1 MSRFSLLLL
10 EEDEFYITECVVEC
24 KGPLDG
30 GPSANGVLPGQL
42 RICTKSVFFE
52 SDDVKVPIVR
62 IPYLYVEELEGFNGD
77 WLRLTATRWSTM
89 KPNARDVPYAF
100 YRGKAH
106 EWKMKLM
113 YAPLGKV
120 LPHAQHMLLLSR
132 LPVQE
137 RKRMQQD
144 FLSRMEEEQRFN
156 VGFLLAPGFE
166 RVILEMP
173 VMLVGALTK
182 EPGKFVLSDQR
193 LYFQPL
199 HNISGGEPV
208 MSVGLGDIAAVA
220 RRRSGL
226 KELGVEMFFGEK
238 RKKRLGKGWRSSSVF
253 FVFRSKSDRD
263 EAIARLLDQEVM
275 REKSKSDVS
284 TAGSL
289 LEADDVLLYRV
300 TAAWQRGL
308 LSNFDYILYCNLAAG
323 RSFNDL
329 TQYPVFPWV
338 IKEFSKSE
346 IDLNDVSIFRDLGK
360 PVGALNPG
368 RLQVFKERYREME
381 SMKDHAGEAHFMYG
395 THYSCPGYTLY
406 WLVRSMPA
414 HMLRLQNGKFDAPDR
429 SFTSI
434 SEAWDSVYSNPA
446 DLKELIPEFYM
457 PEKCEFLRNSSSLA
471 LGCRQDGRPVGDVVL
486 PPWAQNDAGQF
497 VRLQREALES
507 AFVSA
512 NLHHW
517 IDLIFGVKQ
526 RGKLAFLADN
536 VFRNITYEG
545 TST

>member
-24 KGPLDG
+24 KVPKEVPLGG
-30 GPSANGVLPGQL
+30 GPSTNAMLPGQL
-42 RICTKSVFFE
+42 RVCTKSVFFE
-52 SDDVKVPIVR
+52 SDDIRVPIVR

-77 WLRLTATRWSTM
+77 SMRLTATRWSTM
-89 KPNARDVPYAF
+89 KPNARDVPYKF
-100 YRGKAH
+100 YKGKAH
-106 EWKMKLM
+106 EWRMKLM
-113 YAPLGKV
+113 YAPLGKI
-120 LPHAQHMLLLSR
+120 LPLAQHMLLLSR

-156 VGFLLAPGFE
+156 DPGFE
-166 RVILEMP
+166 RVVLEMP

-182 EPGKFVLSDQR
+182 EPGKFVLSDHR

-238 RKKRLGKGWRSSSVF
+238 RKKRMGKGWRSSSVF
-253 FVFRSKSDRD
+253 FVFRSKNNRE
-263 EAIARLLDQEVM
+263 EAIARLLEQEVV
-275 REKSKSDVS
+275 REKAKSAVS

-289 LEADDVLLYRV
+289 LEADDVLLHRS

-338 IKEFSKSE
+338 ITDFSKSKL
-346 IDLNDVSIFRDLGK
+346 DLNDVSIFRDLAK
-360 PVGALNPG
+360 PVGALNPA
-368 RLQVFKERYREME
+368 RLQVFRERYREME
-381 SMKDHAGEAHFMYG
+381 SMKDHTGEAPFMYG

-406 WLVRSMPA
+406 WLVRSMPS

-434 SEAWDSVYSNPA
+434 SEAWDSVHSNPA

-457 PEKCEFLRNSSSLA
+457 PEKCDFLRNSSSLA
-471 LGCRQDGRPVGDVVL
+471 LGCRQNGKPVGDVVL
-486 PPWAQNDAGQF
+486 PPWAQSDAGRF
-497 VRLQREALES
+497 VRLHREALES
-507 AFVSA
+507 PFVSA

-526 RGKLAFLADN
+526 RGKPALWANN
-536 VFRNITYEG
+536 VQ
-545 TST
+545 